1 LSSAA
6 RNTFDFKAYFE
17 IPVRIDNLI
26 SDNRIPAL
34 IARQNV
40 DHLRVLDVQS
50 ESESGISTH
59 KRDKETLTVPQRF
72 GEIVSAF
79 IILLIFA
86 FYLYHQVENT
96 GFFTSKFGNWEM
108 FAFYGSLFLSLVPP
122 LARAWLGRRNPVRPV
137 EAFCNLFFALA
148 LLYLL
153 LVFPFNFAHFA
164 DALPVAVRFM
174 FGWLSN
180 DIAKVAMVLGILGTG
195 IAAAVNFVRYLFF
208 NPN

>member
-1 LSSAA
+1 M
-6 RNTFDFKAYFE
+6 
-17 IPVRIDNLI
+17 
-26 SDNRIPAL
+26 
-34 IARQNV
+34 
-40 DHLRVLDVQS
+40 QS
-50 ESESGISTH
+50 ESESRISAR
-59 KRDKETLTVPQRF
+59 KQNKETLTVPQRF

-79 IILLIFA
+79 IILLILA

-96 GFFTSKFGNWEM
+96 GFFTSKFGGWEM
-108 FAFYGSLFLSLVPP
+108 FAFYGSVLLSLLPP
-122 LARAWLGRRNPVRPV
+122 LGRAWLGRRNPIRPV
-137 EAFCNLFFALA
+137 EAFCNVFFAIA

-153 LVFPFNFAHFA
+153 VVFPFNFAHFA

-195 IAAAVNFVRYLFF
+195 ISAILNIVRYLLF